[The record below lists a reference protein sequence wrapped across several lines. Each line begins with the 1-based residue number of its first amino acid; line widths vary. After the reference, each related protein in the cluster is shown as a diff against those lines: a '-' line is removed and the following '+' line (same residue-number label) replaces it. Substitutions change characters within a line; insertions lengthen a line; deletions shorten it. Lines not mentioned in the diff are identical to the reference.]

1 MMKDSIGIDV
11 SKDHLDVHCLGDG
24 RAARFGNDAAGFRK
38 LKAWLPKA
46 DNIARVVYEATGPY
60 HAALERRFGGEL
72 PLVKVNPLQAR
83 RFAQSTGSR
92 AKTDAVPF
100 RRLETNRLPG
110 NRCADA
116 GADGDGAEPG
126 PTGANIGNHART

>member
-38 LKAWLPKA
+38 LKAWLPA
-46 DNIARVVYEATGPY
+46 SDGIARVVYEATGPY
-60 HAALERRFGGEL
+60 HAALEKHFGGAL

-83 RFAQSTGSR
+83 RFAQSKGTR
-92 AKTDAVPF
+92 AKTDAVPS

-110 NRCADA
+110 NRRTDA
-116 GADGDGAEPG
+116 GADGGGVRSEAIR
-126 PTGANIGNHART
+126 TNITKHA

>member
-1 MMKDSIGIDV
+1 MMKESIGIEV

-46 DNIARVVYEATGPY
+46 DNIARVVFEATGPY

-72 PLVKVNPLQAR
+72 PLVKSLPQR
-83 RFAQSTGSR
+83 RRG
-92 AKTDAVPF
+92 
-100 RRLETNRLPG
+100 
-110 NRCADA
+110 
-116 GADGDGAEPG
+116 
-126 PTGANIGNHART
+126 

>member
-60 HAALERRFGGEL
+60 HAALERRFGGDL
-72 PLVKVNPLQAR
+72 PLVKVNPLQRAGLRNR
-83 RFAQSTGSR
+83 RGR
-92 AKTDAVPF
+92 APRPTRWMRGCW
-100 RRLETNRLPG
+100 RRWGR
-110 NRCADA
+110 R
-116 GADGDGAEPG
+116 
-126 PTGANIGNHART
+126 